1 MRITESDLRRVIK
14 KVIEENHH
22 NDDYDIYAPL
32 PDDEQDLTSRA
43 LEDVEGQ
50 IADIKRSDEERTKNH
65 QEFLRRFGRQL
76 TGREISSEEINDFLD
91 RYNEE
96 NLFKLGIDIE
106 GNPLSDSSNFDG

>member
-1 MRITESDLRRVIK
+1 MKITESKLRSIIR

-22 NDDYDIYAPL
+22 NDDDDIYAPL
-32 PDDEQDLTSRA
+32 PDDEQDPTSRA
-43 LEDVEGQ
+43 LKDVEDQ

-96 NLFKLGIDIE
+96 NLFKMGLDIE
-106 GNPLSDSSNFDG
+106 GNPLPDSGDFDG